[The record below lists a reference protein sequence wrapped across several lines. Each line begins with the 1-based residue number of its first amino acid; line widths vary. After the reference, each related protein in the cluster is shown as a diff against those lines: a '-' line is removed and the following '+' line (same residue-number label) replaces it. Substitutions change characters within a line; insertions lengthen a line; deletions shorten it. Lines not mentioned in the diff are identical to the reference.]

1 MKNFFKIVVFVL
13 LGLAVV
19 GTFVFLWNKS
29 KPKPIEYEII
39 QAEVRNI
46 QKKIIINGKISP
58 RNEVALKP
66 QISGIITEINKETGQ
81 VVKVGDVI
89 AKIRVIPD
97 LGSLNSAESRLN
109 VATISFNQTKNEYNR
124 TVGLFK
130 SGVLSKEEFENK
142 QAQYDKA
149 EEEVNN
155 AKEALEIVKEG
166 MSSGTAKY
174 SSTQIR
180 STIAGM
186 LLDIPV
192 KVGNSVIQANSFN
205 DGTTIATVANMT
217 DLIFVGKV
225 DETEVGKIVVGNKVN
240 LIIGAMQD
248 SKCDAILEYISPQAI
263 IESGATTFEIKA
275 AVTLLQDN
283 FIRSGYSANGE
294 IIIAQRENVLSI
306 PESALEFS
314 GDTVFVYVYYPQNA
328 KKSYVKTRIETGLSD
343 GINIEVLKGIT
354 KKDKIRGKVKEVV
367 KEKNKNQ

>member
-1 MKNFFKIVVFVL
+1 MKKFFKIAAFVL

-19 GTFVFLWNKS
+19 GTFVFLWSKS
-29 KPKPIEYEII
+29 KKKPVEYEVI
-39 QAEVRNI
+39 QAEVRTI
-46 QKKIIINGKISP
+46 QKKITINGKISP

-66 QISGIITEINKETGQ
+66 QISGIITEINKVTGQ
-81 VVKVGDVI
+81 EVKVGDVI

-109 VATISFNQTKNEYNR
+109 VATINFNQTKNEYNR
-124 TVGLFK
+124 AVGLHK

-142 QAQYDKA
+142 QALYDKA
-149 EEEVNN
+149 QEELNN

-166 MSSGTAKY
+166 MSSSTAKY

-192 KVGNSVIQANSFN
+192 KVGNSVIQANNFN
-205 DGTTIATVANMT
+205 DGTTIATVANMN

-225 DETEVGKIVVGNKVN
+225 DETEVGRIVVGNKVN

-248 SKCDAILEYISPQAI
+248 TKCEATLEYISPQAV
-263 IESGATTFEIKA
+263 IENGATTFEIKA
-275 AVTLLQDN
+275 AVTPIKGN

-294 IIIAQRENVLSI
+294 VIIMQKDSVLSI
-306 PESALEFS
+306 PESTLEFK
-314 GDTVFVYVYYPQNA
+314 GDTAFVYIYHPENPKNPYL
-328 KKSYVKTRIETGLSD
+328 KKRIEVGLSD
-343 GINIEVLKGIT
+343 GIYIEVIKGIT
-354 KKDKIRGKVKEVV
+354 KKDKLRGKVKE
-367 KEKNKNQ
+367 EIKNKNDKQ